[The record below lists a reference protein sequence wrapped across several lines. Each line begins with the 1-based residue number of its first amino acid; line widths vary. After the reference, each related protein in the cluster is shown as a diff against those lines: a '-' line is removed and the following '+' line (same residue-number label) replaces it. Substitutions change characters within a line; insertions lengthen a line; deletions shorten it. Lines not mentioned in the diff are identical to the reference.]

1 MLFFFKQKTAYE
13 MRISDWSSDVCSSDL
28 LRLVAADL
36 GGHRVDE
43 ERHVVVDDLDH
54 AVLRFPAIL
63 GRIGIVGADACLAG
77 GALLQ
82 PLPQG
87 KGAAGQVVG
96 GAAAQVAWRHVGEE
110 LPQER
115 LRALG
120 RSDEHTSELQSLMR
134 ISSAVFCLKKKK
146 TKKTTNTVEMIRVK
160 YDARTTERQ
169 RLITKRRTEL

>member
-110 LPQER
+110 LPPDR

-120 RSDEHTSELQSLMR
+120 PVRRPSL
-134 ISSAVFCLKKKK
+134 LGPL
-146 TKKTTNTVEMIRVK
+146 TTLAAESGP
-160 YDARTTERQ
+160 RTFVGPIGRAHV
-169 RLITKRRTEL
+169 